1 MLVQKRKRHFFL
13 PCLIL
18 AVIIVSLLIAP
29 KSSAQFKIKKIESDL
44 SFFKIERNKISFNP
58 IFGYNRVQGAIIGLN
73 FSAFLARIWNLEL
86 TGQAAYGFKDALRYR
101 AGIRKSFFQ
110 FNPLTFGIAYYDQ
123 VSSQD
128 DWYIGYNENSAAA
141 FFLKEDFMDY
151 HARKGVVAFIDQKIN
166 EVHTVRLEVNN
177 YQFESLSK
185 STNWALFGKKKNFRE
200 NSSVVEENVTSLCLL
215 WTLDWRDNPLLPMEG
230 WYIEGKGEQTFGDSA
245 DTRGLFLTVK
255 RFQPTFASHLMK
267 LKLMIGSRTGCD
279 YRYDQY
285 LMDMGGIGSLVAYKD
300 KEFRNGNRFFY
311 ATFRYLFNESILPRL
326 PLNFIPFYDQLTLGV
341 FAETG
346 WLGLTDENSN
356 LFSDFNSMTLSEL
369 KSDVGISL
377 YVTEGLI
384 RFDFAKRTD
393 LSKDAWRITFR
404 IMHQF

>member
-1 MLVQKRKRHFFL
+1 
-13 PCLIL
+13 
-18 AVIIVSLLIAP
+18 
-29 KSSAQFKIKKIESDL
+29 
-44 SFFKIERNKISFNP
+44 
-58 IFGYNRVQGAIIGLN
+58 
-73 FSAFLARIWNLEL
+73 
-86 TGQAAYGFKDALRYR
+86 
-101 AGIRKSFFQ
+101 
-110 FNPLTFGIAYYDQ
+110 
-123 VSSQD
+123 
-128 DWYIGYNENSAAA
+128 
-141 FFLKEDFMDY
+141 
-151 HARKGVVAFIDQKIN
+151 
-166 EVHTVRLEVNN
+166 
-177 YQFESLSK
+177 
-185 STNWALFGKKKNFRE
+185 
-200 NSSVVEENVTSLCLL
+200 
-215 WTLDWRDNPLLPMEG
+215 
-230 WYIEGKGEQTFGDSA
+230 
-245 DTRGLFLTVK
+245 
-255 RFQPTFASHLMK
+255 MK